1 MMEFLSIKFWVGLQ
15 MGIDLLIILFILY
28 YLRNIRAGI
37 REEVFRQVLETVTEN
52 IAPFLND
59 AEKTAATFDRQI
71 REKQTLIKAINEK
84 LDARIISLNLLLK
97 RSEGHISPGAI
108 SSKEK
113 PHVYDQQQAILD
125 LYETG
130 LDNESISKKLSMPK
144 GEVDL
149 VINLKKKFV
158 SLD

>member
-1 MMEFLSIKFWVGLQ
+1 

-97 RSEGHISPGAI
+97 RSESHISPGAI